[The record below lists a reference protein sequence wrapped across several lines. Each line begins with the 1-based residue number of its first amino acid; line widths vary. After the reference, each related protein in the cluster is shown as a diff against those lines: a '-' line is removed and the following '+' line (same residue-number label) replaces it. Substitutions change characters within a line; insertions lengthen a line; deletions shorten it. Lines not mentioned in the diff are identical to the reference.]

1 MTLFIMQDM
10 VPGLAFEEFRTPP
23 SSPVLKF
30 KTGALRKITSIAT
43 TADSVNSKS
52 ATASPK
58 DLCDTS
64 LQLGEIGN

>member
-10 VPGLAFEEFRTPP
+10 VPGLAFEDFRTPP

-30 KTGALRKITSIAT
+30 KTETLRKITST

-64 LQLGEIGN
+64 LQLGEIDN

>member
-10 VPGLAFEEFRTPP
+10 VPVLAFEEFRTPP

-30 KTGALRKITSIAT
+30 KTGTLRKITST